1 MFGAY
6 VGANDGGCK
15 ISFCSVIGDVTA
27 DEAGVLDPDAGGG
40 GISSSLTALPAT
52 TLRLK
57 SVNVV
62 SARANLRTLDDSP
75 AAFAFACAA
84 VYMPIRLSIVER
96 SPSPA
101 KGKSSPQDSLVSLT
115 EDNAGAMVT
124 FGSWLVCITSL
135 GPSSASASP
144 AALLINL

>member
-1 MFGAY
+1 MFGGC

-15 ISFCSVIGDVTA
+15 ISFCSAIGDVMA
-27 DEAGVLDPDAGGG
+27 DEAGVLDPEAGGG
-40 GISSSLTALPAT
+40 GISSTSTALPAT

-84 VYMPIRLSIVER
+84 VYMLIRLSMVDR

-101 KGKSSPQDSLVSLT
+101 KEKSSAQDSLVPLA
-115 EDNAGAMVT
+115 EDNAGDMVT
-124 FGSWLVCITSL
+124 FGSCLVCMTSS
-135 GPSSASASP
+135 GSSSASARP
-144 AALLINL
+144 AALLIK